1 MTLQELLTA
10 ALQQL
15 DRSTDAQTLETW
27 RDKLTRYLN
36 DAIVDLAG
44 ELRPRRTE
52 TAQVSGRRRDLTL
65 LERPCIKVLALR
77 QDGRRLPFYYGA
89 CTASLHVPGG
99 TDGPAEITYQYMPL
113 MLAADTDVP
122 ELPERCHGA
131 LVTYAV
137 ARERA
142 AGDATAAAQTGFA
155 LYHQMRRA
163 LRANCGELDSYR
175 IENAY

>member
-52 TAQVSGRRRDLTL
+52 TAQISGRTLDLTL

-77 QDGRRLPFYYGA
+77 RTGGGCRFTTARARPRCTCRAGRTGRPKLPINICRSCSRPIPTCRSCPSG
-89 CTASLHVPGG
+89 
-99 TDGPAEITYQYMPL
+99 
-113 MLAADTDVP
+113 
-122 ELPERCHGA
+122 
-131 LVTYAV
+131 
-137 ARERA
+137 
-142 AGDATAAAQTGFA
+142 ATA
-155 LYHQMRRA
+155 R
-163 LRANCGELDSYR
+163 S
-175 IENAY
+175 

>member
-15 DRSTDAQTLETW
+15 DRSPDAQTLETW

-36 DAIVDLAG
+36 DAMIDLAG
-44 ELRPRRTE
+44 TLRPRRL
-52 TAQVSGRRRDLTL
+52 AVVAIAGGAVDLSA
-65 LERPCIKVLALR
+65 LERPCIKAISLAR
-77 QDGRRLPFYYGA
+77 GDVRLPFYYGA
-89 CTASLHVPGG
+89 GTNLLHVPA
-99 TDGPAEITYQYMPL
+99 TADGAASLIYQYMPP
-113 MLAADTDVP
+113 MLSADTDVP
-122 ELPERCHGA
+122 ELPEYCHGA
-131 LVTYAV
+131 LVAYAV

-155 LYHQMRRA
+155 LYQQMKRA
-163 LRANCGELDSYR
+163 LRANRGELDSYR